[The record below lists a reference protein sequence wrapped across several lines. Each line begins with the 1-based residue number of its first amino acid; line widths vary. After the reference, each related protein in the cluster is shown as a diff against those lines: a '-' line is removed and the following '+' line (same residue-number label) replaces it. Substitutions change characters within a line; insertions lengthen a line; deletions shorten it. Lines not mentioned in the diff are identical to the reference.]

1 MKKLK
6 RDKILSIVI
15 IVFVILFIV
24 ALYSGLNK
32 TDYKSDSFSS
42 KDKIALVELKGTII
56 SADKISE
63 QLKKYRERSDIKA
76 LVLRI
81 NTPGGGVAASQEI
94 YESVKKFR
102 DSGKPVVA
110 SIASLGA
117 SGGYY
122 AAIGASKIMAN
133 PGSITASI
141 GVIATF
147 PVIHEL
153 LQMLKV
159 EYKTM
164 KTGKYKDTGSPFR
177 DFTEADSLEM
187 AKLIDDLYNQFLD
200 AIVAERGIEKNHL
213 KKIADGRIL
222 TGLQAFKAGLIDTLG
237 TREDAINLA
246 TQLADL
252 ENPKLITPGKKKV
265 TMFDLLFEDLNETK
279 ALLNTEPAV
288 KYMLK

>member
-1 MKKLK
+1 MK
-6 RDKILSIVI
+6 RDKILSLVI
-15 IVFVILFIV
+15 IIFVILFII
-24 ALYSGLNK
+24 ALYAGLNK
-32 TDYKSDSFSS
+32 QEYATDTAFNNR
-42 KDKIALVELKGTII
+42 DKIALVELKGTIL

-63 QLKKYRERSDIKA
+63 QLEKYRERNDVKA

-81 NTPGGGVAASQEI
+81 NSPGGGVAASQEI
-94 YESVKKFR
+94 YEAVKKFR
-102 DSGKPVVA
+102 NSGKPVVA
-110 SIASLGA
+110 SIASVGA

-147 PVIHEL
+147 PVVDEL
-153 LQMLKV
+153 LDLLKV
-159 EYKTM
+159 EYKTL
-164 KTGKYKDTGSPFR
+164 KTGEYKDTGSPFR
-177 DFTEADSLEM
+177 KFTKSDSLEM
-187 AKLIDDLYNQFLD
+187 ARLIDDLYNQFLD
-200 AIVAERGIEKNHL
+200 AIVTERGIEKNHL

-246 TQLADL
+246 AALAHL
-252 ENPKLITPGKKKV
+252 ENPKLLTPDKKKV

-288 KYMLK
+288 KYLLK

>member
-1 MKKLK
+1 LK

-15 IVFVILFIV
+15 IVFVILFII
-24 ALYSGLNK
+24 ALYAGLNK
-32 TDYKSDSFSS
+32 TDNESDSFSS
-42 KDKIALVELKGTII
+42 RDKIALVELKGTIL
-56 SADKISE
+56 SADKFSI

-94 YESVKKFR
+94 YESVKRFR

-110 SIASLGA
+110 SIASMGA

-141 GVIATF
+141 GVIASF
-147 PVIHEL
+147 PVVHGL
-153 LQMLKV
+153 LEMLKI

-164 KTGKYKDTGSPFR
+164 KTGQYKDTGSPFR

-187 AKLIDDLYNQFLD
+187 ARLIDDLYNQFLD

-237 TREDAINLA
+237 TREDAIALA
-246 TQLADL
+246 AQLANL
-252 ENPKLITPGKKKV
+252 ENPKVITPGKKKV
-265 TMFDLLFEDLNETK
+265 TMIDLLFEDLNETK
-279 ALLNTEPAV
+279 ALLNTEPNL
-288 KYMLK
+288 KYILK